1 MSAIRNALLAACLPL
16 ALGGCKAIHSEAV
29 RDLVKLQGE
38 KIGEAKANSA
48 QFVDQTRD
56 RVRAY
61 RKGVSDLD
69 TAMTLTNVRES
80 EYALVMGSNQNVQ
93 TKTQLDALAFL
104 YQAGILY
111 LDTQSGLE
119 EAVLRQFEADFAA
132 MDVLSGQIA
141 QSWDGLAALNA
152 ELDAH
157 ASRTS
162 AVTADPAI
170 IRTLIGLSG
179 TDPMLMDAAVAKAL
193 RFNESLQKAERR
205 APGDFL
211 ERPAGYV
218 DEFVDLLER
227 VKGN

>member
-1 MSAIRNALLAACLPL
+1 MSAFRNGLLVTCLGL
-16 ALGGCKAIHSEAV
+16 VLGGCKAIHSEAV
-29 RDLVKLQGE
+29 RDLMKLQGE
-38 KIGEAKANSA
+38 KIGEAKANTA

-61 RKGVSDLD
+61 RTGVADLD
-69 TAMTLTNVRES
+69 AAMTLTNVRES

-93 TKTQLDALAFL
+93 TKTQLAALAFL
-104 YQAGILY
+104 YQGGALY
-111 LDTQSGLE
+111 LDTQSGLQ

-132 MDVLSGQIA
+132 METLSNQIA

-157 ASRTS
+157 AARTS

-179 TDPMLMDAAVAKAL
+179 TDPMLMDTAVTKAL
-193 RFNESLQKAERR
+193 RFNESLQNAERR
-205 APGDFL
+205 APGNLL